1 MSKGLLDPKVD
12 FVFKN
17 IFGSPNHPEILI
29 SFLNATLKPKKKIVS
44 VDIKKTDIEKQYIE
58 DKYSRLDVK
67 ATTSNDEIINIE
79 IQLKNENNMV
89 KRSLYYLS
97 KMYEEQLNEKED
109 YSKLARTVC
118 INILNFKYLKTDN
131 FHTGYR
137 FKEIE
142 SNEELTDIM
151 EVHFIEIPK
160 LKDSSDEKDMLVAW
174 TEFLKDP
181 ESERVRGLELS
192 IEEIRQAKDE
202 LIRMSNDKKQRE
214 LYDMRANSL
223 RDKISE
229 LNAAERKGI
238 EKGKE
243 EGRKEEKIKIARNM
257 KLSGLY
263 YIDGMFWEYSPAMG
277 SILQSLIL
285 IKKGKTSGYLN
296 KHNATKMVKLPERT
310 TLPQTSM
317 KVTEDAI

>member
-17 IFGSPNHPEILI
+17 IFGSPNNPEILI
-29 SFLNATLKPKKKIVS
+29 SFLNAILKPKKKIVN
-44 VDIKKTDIEKQYIE
+44 VDINKTDIEKQYLE

-109 YSKLARTVC
+109 YSKLIRTVC
-118 INILNFKYLKTDN
+118 INIINFKYLNTED

-137 FKEIE
+137 FKEIKT
-142 SNEELTDIM
+142 NEELTDVM

-160 LKDSSDEKDMLVAW
+160 LNDDCDEKDMLVAW
-174 TEFLKDP
+174 IEFLKNP
-181 ESERVRGLELS
+181 ESEKVRVLELS
-192 IEEIRQAKDE
+192 VEEIRRAKDE
-202 LIRMSNDKKQRE
+202 LVRMSNDKKQRE
-214 LYDMRANSL
+214 LYEMRANSL

-229 LNAAERKGI
+229 LSAV
-238 EKGKE
+238 EKKNS
-243 EGRKEEKIKIARNM
+243 IKIARNL
-257 KLSGLY
+257 LSLGIDKNVIMQSTGL
-263 YIDGMFWEYSPAMG
+263 
-277 SILQSLIL
+277 SLDEI
-285 IKKGKTSGYLN
+285 N
-296 KHNATKMVKLPERT
+296 KFL
-310 TLPQTSM
+310 
-317 KVTEDAI
+317 D